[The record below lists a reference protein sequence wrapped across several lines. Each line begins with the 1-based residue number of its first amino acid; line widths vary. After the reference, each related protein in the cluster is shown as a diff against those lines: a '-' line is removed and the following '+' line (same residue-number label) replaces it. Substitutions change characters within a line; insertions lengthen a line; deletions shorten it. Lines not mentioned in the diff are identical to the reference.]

1 MLLPTAPACVPEGR
15 TVDSTTGGRPTTG
28 VSTIQRICSIGKAP
42 LAAGAVAAVGAMT
55 GPSLQFGV
63 LYGATLRQIGAAFR
77 GHAALF
83 GFDSF
88 TGLPPEQVR
97 SADRGGAP
105 PTPHPHPHTLTH
117 THMLCVCLCASVCV
131 CRPHPPQILI
141 SE

>member
-1 MLLPTAPACVPEGR
+1 LLPTAPACVPEGR

-63 LYGATLRQIGAAFR
+63 LYVATLRQIGAAFR

-88 TGLPPEQVR
+88 TGLPPEQAGKLRPSGWRPGALSTAASGQTVEDAMWRVR
-97 SADRGGAP
+97 RNVGTATRQ
-105 PTPHPHPHTLTH
+105 LR
-117 THMLCVCLCASVCV
+117 LVVY
-131 CRPHPPQILI
+131 
-141 SE
+141 